1 MSDENNAA
9 EVIQSLVAELN
20 RLKDAATMLEEARAH
35 LGAFEELQDKRIANL
50 DGQISELKSTMD
62 KHLSE
67 RPPAQRSLDELF
79 ANQDRQER
87 WLKIEMENIDQRF
100 SKLENLRTTINQT
113 AENTEQITNDL
124 RSARHLNIWLISWLS
139 LLTLAFLIFLFI
151 RS

>member
-1 MSDENNAA
+1 MSDENKAA

-20 RLKDAATMLEEARAH
+20 RLKDAATMLEEARAQ
-35 LGAFEELQDKRIANL
+35 LTAFEDLQDKRISNMV
-50 DGQISELKSTMD
+50 GQISELKSTMD

-67 RPPAQRSLDELF
+67 RPPDQPRLDELF

-100 SKLENLRTTINQT
+100 SKIENLRATINKT
-113 AENTEQITNDL
+113 AENTEQITDDL
-124 RSARHLNIWLISWLS
+124 RSARHLNIWLVSWLS
-139 LLTLAFLIFLFI
+139 LLTLAFIILLFM

>member
-35 LGAFEELQDKRIANL
+35 LAAFEELQDKRIANL
-50 DGQISELKSTMD
+50 VGQISELKSNMD

-67 RPPAQRSLDELF
+67 RPSFQPKLDELF
-79 ANQDRQER
+79 ANHDRQEK

-100 SKLENLRTTINQT
+100 SKIENLRTTINKT
-113 AENTEQITNDL
+113 TENTEQITNDL

-139 LLTLAFLIFLFI
+139 LLTLAFIILLFM